1 MTQTDP
7 SRRFAD
13 LLIDPRESLD
23 VEIKSWL
30 DLLNNND
37 DKATLAKALLALA
50 NHGGG
55 FLILGLAEIGTSVV
69 PATPRP
75 TTLNAYT
82 QDQINGIVQSYA
94 EPPFHCAVYHLSGPD
109 GGIYPIVVVPGG
121 HRVPVRAR
129 RGSPGNVTVQQN
141 AIYVRRPG
149 PKSET
154 PQNAQDWDALF
165 TRCLDARRDEL
176 LDRMRDLLTGVPST
190 SSLAGADESARPL
203 NLGENTKLATW
214 VNTCRAR
221 WHALTEPFA
230 ADDPRRCPLGHYWF
244 AYELRGDLRR
254 IGGEEFLE
262 TLTRSVARHT
272 GWPPWWVPTRSGIA
286 PYMRDNVVE
295 CWLGR
300 DDDGAFR
307 DPAHSDFWRVSPD
320 GLAFLLRGHQED
332 GPEIVQRGFEPGRVF
347 DVSIP
352 IWRVGEA
359 LLHAERFASNM
370 ADGPVTVV
378 FRAHYDGLDGRELV
392 DVERRRN
399 LRDGRIS
406 HQNEITLETIVEK
419 QAISPNLPEI
429 VHGLLEPLYSLFDF
443 FPLRADP
450 VQRELA
456 RLRER
461 HL

>member
-154 PQNAQDWDALF
+154 PQNAQD
-165 TRCLDARRDEL
+165 
-176 LDRMRDLLTGVPST
+176 
-190 SSLAGADESARPL
+190 
-203 NLGENTKLATW
+203 
-214 VNTCRAR
+214 
-221 WHALTEPFA
+221 
-230 ADDPRRCPLGHYWF
+230 
-244 AYELRGDLRR
+244 
-254 IGGEEFLE
+254 
-262 TLTRSVARHT
+262 
-272 GWPPWWVPTRSGIA
+272 
-286 PYMRDNVVE
+286 
-295 CWLGR
+295 
-300 DDDGAFR
+300 
-307 DPAHSDFWRVSPD
+307 
-320 GLAFLLRGHQED
+320 
-332 GPEIVQRGFEPGRVF
+332 
-347 DVSIP
+347 
-352 IWRVGEA
+352 
-359 LLHAERFASNM
+359 
-370 ADGPVTVV
+370 
-378 FRAHYDGLDGRELV
+378 
-392 DVERRRN
+392 
-399 LRDGRIS
+399 
-406 HQNEITLETIVEK
+406 
-419 QAISPNLPEI
+419 
-429 VHGLLEPLYSLFDF
+429 
-443 FPLRADP
+443 
-450 VQRELA
+450 
-456 RLRER
+456 
-461 HL
+461 